1 MASNAEK
8 KDIENKLRKYPPVL
22 TVKEVCEILH
32 FGTTKVYGMIG
43 TGEIRRIEHSG
54 RHIRVLKADVI
65 VLFVSIKIAV
75 VDFSQYFGKNIV
87 YRTHFVFT
95 GTLYRVPAQL
105 TRAVV
110 RTQP

>member
-43 TGEIRRIEHSG
+43 TRRDQAYRTQRSAYQGAESG
-54 RHIRVLKADVI
+54 R
-65 VLFVSIKIAV
+65 
-75 VDFSQYFGKNIV
+75 N
-87 YRTHFVFT
+87 
-95 GTLYRVPAQL
+95 
-105 TRAVV
+105 
-110 RTQP
+110 

>member
-1 MASNAEK
+1 MASNVEK

-65 VLFVSIKIAV
+65 EFLIAHKS
-75 VDFSQYFGKNIV
+75 DG
-87 YRTHFVFT
+87 
-95 GTLYRVPAQL
+95 
-105 TRAVV
+105 
-110 RTQP
+110 